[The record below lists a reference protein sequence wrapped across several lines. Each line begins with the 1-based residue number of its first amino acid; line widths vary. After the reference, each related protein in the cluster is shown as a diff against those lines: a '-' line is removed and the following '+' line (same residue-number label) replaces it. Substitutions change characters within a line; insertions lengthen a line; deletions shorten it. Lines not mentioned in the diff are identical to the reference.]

1 MWNEMH
7 YDSPRRHSPFSLTPW
22 VRGLIMANAVVFL
35 LTVTV
40 FTGSWVLDV
49 GAFSPG
55 NVGGRWW
62 TFVTYMFLHGGFLHL
77 LFNMI
82 LLFFFGPA
90 VEERMGGKS
99 FAAFY
104 FTCGVGG
111 AILSLLVTSLRSVD
125 PSAALPIVGASGA
138 VLGVALAFAMNWP
151 NAPVYI
157 FPLPVPIKVKWLVGF
172 LAVVNLLAAMANAG
186 GGIAWL
192 VHVGGLLFGFIY
204 LKSEKRVV
212 QRAHQAVRRQQLRTG
227 DTLRHRI
234 KEPMAA
240 AQSGRKARQSGG
252 IAKRYDE
259 MDRVLDK
266 ISESGLESLTPE
278 ERKVLDEASRKLRKH

>member
-7 YDSPRRHSPFSLTPW
+7 YDSPRRHTPFSLTPW
-22 VRGLIMANAVVFL
+22 VRGLIVANAVVYL

-40 FTGSWVLDV
+40 FTGSWVLDI

-55 NVGGRWW
+55 DVGGKWW

-77 LFNMI
+77 LFNML

-99 FAAFY
+99 FAALY

-111 AILSLLVTSLRSVD
+111 AILSFIMAFFRPVA
-125 PSAALPIVGASGA
+125 PFVGASGA
-138 VLGVALAFAMNWP
+138 VLGVALAFALNWP

-157 FPLPVPIKVKWLVGF
+157 FPLPMPIKVKWLVGF
-172 LAVVNLLAAMANAG
+172 LAVFNLLMARSGAG
-186 GGIAWL
+186 GGIAYL
-192 VHVGGLLFGFIY
+192 AHVGGLLFGFIY
-204 LKSEKRVV
+204 LKSEEKVL
-212 QRAHQAVRRQQLRTG
+212 QRIQVMARSRPREVEMARRPA
-227 DTLRHRI
+227 
-234 KEPMAA
+234 KEPITA
-240 AQSGRKARQSGG
+240 AQTRSRARATGESTR
-252 IAKRYDE
+252 RYDE

-266 ISESGLESLTPE
+266 ISRSGLDSLTPE
-278 ERKVLDEASRKLRKH
+278 ERKVLDDASRKLRKH

>member
-1 MWNEMH
+1 MWNEMR
-7 YDSPRRHSPFSLTPW
+7 YDSPRRHTPFSLTPW
-22 VRGLIMANAVVFL
+22 VRGLILANAVVYL

-40 FTGSWVLDV
+40 FTGAWVLDV
-49 GAFSPG
+49 GAFWPG
-55 NVGGRWW
+55 DVGGKWW
-62 TFVTYMFLHGGFLHL
+62 TFVTYAFLHAGFLHL

-111 AILSLLVTSLRSVD
+111 AILSLIIALLRSAD
-125 PSAALPIVGASGA
+125 ASGAYPIVGASGA

-157 FPLPVPIKVKWLVGF
+157 FPLPMPIKVKWLVGF
-172 LAVVNLLAAMANAG
+172 LAAVNLLAVLTNAG
-186 GGIAWL
+186 GRVAWPA
-192 VHVGGLLFGFIY
+192 HVGGLLFGFIY
-204 LKSEKRVV
+204 LKSEEKVLQHAR
-212 QRAHQAVRRQQLRTG
+212 HTVRRQARHQG
-227 DTLRHRI
+227 DAALHRI

-240 AQSGRKARQSGG
+240 AQTGRRARESARR
-252 IAKRYDE
+252 AKRYDE

-266 ISESGLESLTPE
+266 ISESGLDSLTPE
-278 ERKVLDEASRKLRKH
+278 ERKVLDDASRKLRRH

>member
-22 VRGLIMANAVVFL
+22 VRGLIMANAVVYL
-35 LTVTV
+35 LMVTV
-40 FTGSWVLDV
+40 FTGSWVV
-49 GAFSPG
+49 EVSAFSPE

-62 TFVTYMFLHGGFLHL
+62 TFVTYMFVHGGFLHL

-90 VEERMGGKS
+90 VEERMGGRS

-111 AILSLLVTSLRSVD
+111 AILSFVIAFFQPVA
-125 PSAALPIVGASGA
+125 PFVGASGA

-157 FPLPVPIKVKWLVGF
+157 FPLPMPVKVKWLVGF
-172 LAVVNLLAAMANAG
+172 LVATNLLAAIANAG
-186 GGIAWL
+186 GGTAWL
-192 VHVGGLLFGFIY
+192 AHVGGLLFGFIY

-212 QRAHQAVRRQQLRTG
+212 RRAHQAVRRQQLRTG
-227 DTLRHRI
+227 DPLRHRI

-240 AQSGRKARQSGG
+240 AQPGRKARQSGG
-252 IAKRYDE
+252 TAKRYDE

>member
-1 MWNEMH
+1 MWNEM
-7 YDSPRRHSPFSLTPW
+7 YSDSPTRHTPFSLTPW
-22 VRGLIMANAVVFL
+22 VRGLIMANAVVYL

-40 FTGSWVLDV
+40 FTGSWVLEV
-49 GAFSPG
+49 GAFWPG
-55 NVGGRWW
+55 DVSGRWW
-62 TFVTYMFLHGGFLHL
+62 TLATYAFLHAGFLHL

-90 VEERMGGKS
+90 VEERMGGRS

-111 AILSLLVTSLRSVD
+111 AIFALIITSLRSAD

-157 FPLPVPIKVKWLVGF
+157 FPLPMPIKVKWLVGF
-172 LAVVNLLAAMANAG
+172 LAAVNLLAVLGNAG
-186 GGIAWL
+186 GRVAWP

-204 LKSEKRVV
+204 LKSEKGIL
-212 QRAHQAVRRQQLRTG
+212 QRTRQTVRRQLLRQG
-227 DTLRHRI
+227 EAERHRI
-234 KEPMAA
+234 KEPMTA
-240 AQSGRKARQSGG
+240 AQTGRRERASGSSV
-252 IAKRYDE
+252 KRYDE

-266 ISESGLESLTPE
+266 ISQSGLESLTPE
-278 ERKVLDEASRKLRKH
+278 ERKVLDDASRKLRKH